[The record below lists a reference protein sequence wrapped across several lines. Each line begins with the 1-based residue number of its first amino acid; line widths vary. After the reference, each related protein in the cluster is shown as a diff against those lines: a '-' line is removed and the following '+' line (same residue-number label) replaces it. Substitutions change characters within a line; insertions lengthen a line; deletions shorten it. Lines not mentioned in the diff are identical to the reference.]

1 MLNAKSVNHYHYCE
15 QAYSQANLLSKLLKH
30 KANAWNGDKGLWK
43 SIVNFSFQDLEPA
56 QEVEFATE
64 EMSAVQSLPEVSTR
78 LKKTAVWRIS
88 STGAHYHH
96 HPGSYCIV
104 LLLCWQKFALLLQP
118 EEDVSQ
124 FKFSKFAATYF
135 QGGAT
140 PLYIRRP
147 LKQSLLP
154 LTSEA
159 DSMVILATSDTL
171 GLNFVFD

>member
-1 MLNAKSVNHYHYCE
+1 MLTQSFLRFDSFNRHDFHF
-15 QAYSQANLLSKLLKH
+15 Q
-30 KANAWNGDKGLWK
+30 W

-78 LKKTAVWRIS
+78 LKKTAVWRMS